1 MEDPLREILVLM
13 DHRPWNNPSLLLRPH
28 QTARRRQMPSHL
40 MMFPTVPSPSL
51 SPYPFDLELW
61 TDLRFP
67 FLAYCC
73 PHGISRPLLAE
84 TARWVERSLAAS
96 VAT

>member
-1 MEDPLREILVLM
+1 
-13 DHRPWNNPSLLLRPH
+13 
-28 QTARRRQMPSHL
+28 MPSHL

-51 SPYPFDLELW
+51 SPYPFGLELW

-96 VAT
+96 VATRSSPALAQVSVTFYAVVSSALVMASSLHQSSPP